1 MTLALQ
7 DFAEFNSD
15 DCLNS
20 LGVHSSIITEVVEP
34 VYLATL
40 SRPAEATADSFAV
53 DMRTNVYQDLLQ
65 RLKKNSEGWGKEVVK
80 GQHRLVNRISGVRI
94 LLGKARFVGDRR
106 YDPEIKRGASLREL
120 LESTQTK
127 VRGEQLELD
136 VFGGSSRE
144 CVGVFTGKTYFLLYE
159 RRGNQLLLEVAE
171 PLVMDDA
178 GYVIKWDK
186 RIYLPA
192 ISAIPENDPLD
203 IVTSDNERVDVPV
216 VRKRKG

>member
-7 DFAEFNSD
+7 DSAEFNSD

-20 LGVHSSIITEVVEP
+20 LGVPKSIITEVVRQ

-53 DMRTNVYQDLLQ
+53 DMRTNVYQYLLQ
-65 RLKKNSEGWGKEVVK
+65 WLKKNSEGWEKEVVK

-106 YDPEIKRGASLREL
+106 YDPEIKRGATLREL
-120 LESTQTK
+120 LESAQTK
-127 VRGEQLELD
+127 VCGEQLELD

-159 RRGNQLLLEVAE
+159 RRSNQLLLEVAE
-171 PLVMDDA
+171 PLVMDNA

-186 RIYLPA
+186 RICLPA

-203 IVTSDNERVDVPV
+203 IVASDNERVDVPV

>member
-7 DFAEFNSD
+7 DSAEFNSD

-20 LGVHSSIITEVVEP
+20 LGVHSSIITEVVRP

-53 DMRTNVYQDLLQ
+53 DMRTNVYQDLLR

-127 VRGEQLELD
+127 VCGEQLELD
-136 VFGGSSRE
+136 VFGGPSRE

-159 RRGNQLLLEVAE
+159 RRSNQLLLEVAE

-178 GYVIKWDK
+178 GYVIEWDE
-186 RIYLPA
+186 RICLPA

-203 IVTSDNERVDVPV
+203 IVASDNERVDVPV

>member
-7 DFAEFNSD
+7 DSAEFNSD

-20 LGVHSSIITEVVEP
+20 LGVPKSIITEVVRQ

-53 DMRTNVYQDLLQ
+53 DMRTNVYQYLLQ
-65 RLKKNSEGWGKEVVK
+65 WLKKNSEGWEKEVVK

-94 LLGKARFVGDRR
+94 LLGKARFVGDSR
-106 YDPEIKRGASLREL
+106 YDPEIKRGTSLREL
-120 LESTQTK
+120 LESAQTK
-127 VRGEQLELD
+127 VCGEQLELD
-136 VFGGSSRE
+136 VFGDSSRE

-159 RRGNQLLLEVAE
+159 RRSNQLLLEVVE
-171 PLVMDDA
+171 PLVMDNA
-178 GYVIKWDK
+178 GYVIKWGE

-203 IVTSDNERVDVPV
+203 IVASDNERVDVPV